1 MKKRLV
7 VASSVLLSLTA
18 LVTAAPNRD
27 TPFTYVTQPST
38 SMSQEKPA
46 TTLDVKPSEDPF
58 EPRAPY
64 AHASSSDLSAAAL
77 KISRGITTCAND
89 SACIAA
95 TLMLNK
101 ETPLDAVA
109 AFSHATSQ
117 DSPAANQCHAPSHQL
132 GRVLSVQDVASSPF
146 LAVCSDGL
154 LHGLFESW
162 GALRTLSQ
170 VIEQFPSLCGSLAAN
185 SCAHVAGHALSKAS
199 DASVP
204 LALKACADLGID
216 AMGCSSGIVMLV
228 FDALRS
234 SPSKPSLKTI
244 DSVCDDFTMP
254 ARRDCE
260 GELPWQWELSGL
272 SWPGVITKCENVSK
286 EGRRSCARGAG
297 RLAYQGS
304 LVSPEVAV
312 SRCKMAASQDLVE
325 SCLGSAA
332 SEVGKNAGALNPGLI
347 CDASR
352 SLRDRCLALVND
364 YS

>member
-1 MKKRLV
+1 VRKRLV
-7 VASSVLLSLTA
+7 VVSSALLAVTA
-18 LVTAAPNRD
+18 LIIAAPTKD
-27 TPFTYVTQPST
+27 KPLAPILGSST
-38 SMSQEKPA
+38 SISQKKTT
-46 TTLDVKPSEDPF
+46 TTLNTASVKDPF
-58 EPRAPY
+58 APRDPY
-64 AHASSSDLSAAAL
+64 AHASSNDLSAVAL
-77 KISRGITTCAND
+77 KISKDITACESD
-89 SACIAA
+89 SSCIAA

-101 ETPLDAVA
+101 DTPLDVVA

-132 GRVLSVQDVASSPF
+132 GRTLSVYDVASSPF
-146 LAVCSDGL
+146 LSVCSDGL

-162 GALRTLSQ
+162 GSLRTLSQ
-170 VIEQFPSLCGSLAAN
+170 VIDEFPSLCGSLAIN

-199 DASVP
+199 DASVS
-204 LALKACADLGID
+204 LALKSCATLKID

-228 FDALRS
+228 FDALRNS
-234 SPSKPSLKTI
+234 SSKPSLKTI
-244 DSVCDDFTMP
+244 DAVCDDFTMP

-272 SWPGVITKCENVSK
+272 TWPDVITKCESVSK
-286 EGRRSCARGAG
+286 DGRRSCARGAG

-312 SRCKMAASQDLVE
+312 SRCKMATSQDLIE

-332 SEVGKNAGALNPGLI
+332 SEVGKNAGALNPDLI
-347 CDASR
+347 CDASGP
-352 SLRDRCLALVND
+352 LRERCLALVND